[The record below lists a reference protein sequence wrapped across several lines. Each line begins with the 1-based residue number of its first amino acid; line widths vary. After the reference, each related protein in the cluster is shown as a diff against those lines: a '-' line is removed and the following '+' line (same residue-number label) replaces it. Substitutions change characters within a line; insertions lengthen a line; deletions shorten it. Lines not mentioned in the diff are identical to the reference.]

1 MFYFSI
7 FSLVFLSIKKI
18 YQTLNVTTFP
28 QTPRNFVK
36 NTLLGLSFLSV
47 YANEVMY
54 GVIPYL
60 LE

>member
-36 NTLLGLSFLSV
+36 NTFLSV
-47 YANEVMY
+47 YANEVIY